1 MSETYARGGQES
13 TGAGGFI
20 LVVASLLAAV
30 LVLAGLI
37 YAAGTPARH
46 RAALAAAGCEPSLSP
61 AGVQCTT
68 AQMLTKRFLAIM
80 VPARQQ
86 LSADQAAYTAAER
99 RRNLAAAQS
108 ALTAEVTSEH
118 TFDTSLAGVTFPPAV
133 AAIAKALIRAN
144 EARAT
149 LTAKQAQFDFAR
161 PAEVV
166 QPPGC
171 PGRRRCGE
179 GRKAHPQGPCVAIS
193 GGLSRRGRRQGDP
206 GKRVRTGLKLCNDP
220 VRSGKGVR

>member
-46 RAALAAAGCEPSLSP
+46 RAALAAGGCEPSLSP

-118 TFDTSLAGVTFPPAV
+118 TFDTSLVGVTFPPAV
-133 AAIAKALIRAN
+133 AATAKALIRAN

-149 LTAKQAQFDFAR
+149 LTAKQAQLTSLVQLRSFNR
-161 PAEVV
+161 RVV
-166 QPPGC
+166 LAGVAV
-171 PGRRRCGE
+171 E
-179 GRKAHPQGPCVAIS
+179 KDVKLIRKALASP
-193 GGLSRRGRRQGDP
+193 SRAG
-206 GKRVRTGLKLCNDP
+206 
-220 VRSGKGVR
+220 

>member
-1 MSETYARGGQES
+1 MSETYARGGQQS

-68 AQMLTKRFLAIM
+68 AQMLTKQFLAIM

-86 LSADQAAYTAAER
+86 LSADQAAYSGDVR
-99 RRNLAAAQS
+99 RRNLAAAQN
-108 ALTAEVTSEH
+108 ALMAEVSSEH
-118 TFDTSLAGVTFPPAV
+118 TFDTSLASVTFPPAV
-133 AAIAKALIRAN
+133 MAIAKVLIRDN
-144 EARAT
+144 KARAT
-149 LTAKQAQFDFAR
+149 LTAKQAQSTSLAQVRSFNRRVDVA
-161 PAEVV
+161 AADV
-166 QPPGC
+166 QKDVKLI
-171 PGRRRCGE
+171 
-179 GRKAHPQGPCVAIS
+179 RKALVSPSQAG
-193 GGLSRRGRRQGDP
+193 
-206 GKRVRTGLKLCNDP
+206 
-220 VRSGKGVR
+220 

>member
-1 MSETYARGGQES
+1 MSETYARGGQEN

-20 LVVASLLAAV
+20 IVVASLLAAV

-80 VPARQQ
+80 IPARQQ

-118 TFDTSLAGVTFPPAV
+118 TFDTSLVGVTFPPAV
-133 AAIAKALIRAN
+133 AAIGKALIRAN

-149 LTAKQAQFDFAR
+149 LTAKQAQSTSLAQLRSFNR
-161 PAEVV
+161 RVV
-166 QPPGC
+166 LAGAAV
-171 PGRRRCGE
+171 E
-179 GRKAHPQGPCVAIS
+179 KDVKLIRKALASP
-193 GGLSRRGRRQGDP
+193 SRAG
-206 GKRVRTGLKLCNDP
+206 
-220 VRSGKGVR
+220 

>member
-46 RAALAAAGCEPSLSP
+46 RAALAAGGCEPSLSP

-86 LSADQAAYTAAER
+86 LSADQAAYTAAGR

-118 TFDTSLAGVTFPPAV
+118 TFDTSLVGVTFPPAV

-149 LTAKQAQFDFAR
+149 LTAKQAQSTSLAQLRSFNR
-161 PAEVV
+161 RVV
-166 QPPGC
+166 LAGVAV
-171 PGRRRCGE
+171 E
-179 GRKAHPQGPCVAIS
+179 KDVKLIRKALASP
-193 GGLSRRGRRQGDP
+193 SRAG
-206 GKRVRTGLKLCNDP
+206 
-220 VRSGKGVR
+220 